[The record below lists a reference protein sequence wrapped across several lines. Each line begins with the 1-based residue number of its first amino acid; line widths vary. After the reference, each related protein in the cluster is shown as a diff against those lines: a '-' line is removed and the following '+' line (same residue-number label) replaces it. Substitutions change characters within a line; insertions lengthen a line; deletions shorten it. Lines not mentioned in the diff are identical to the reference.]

1 MYLTDLSIR
10 RPAFSWVLSLILVVF
25 GAFVFWKL
33 PVRELP
39 SGLQPPVVQVQ
50 VEYASASAPIV
61 DESVTQ
67 VLEDVIGGAEGI
79 KNIDSKSENGKST
92 INIEFDT
99 KIDLDDAANDIRERV
114 ARVVSRLPSE
124 SDPPRI
130 LKQSAGFSTT
140 MWIALT
146 SATWSDLELGDY
158 AERYLVDKFSSI
170 RNVGRI
176 RTGGLRELSIRVWID
191 PIKLAANNI
200 TVQEV
205 ESALRDE
212 NVRLPAGTLEA
223 NNIDLTIN
231 IDKSYNDL
239 DKLKQLPIKKGKDN
253 LVRLSDVAELEFGP
267 VTSKVLFSAQS
278 KKALNLKTVG
288 IGIYARSGAST
299 VELSKDIKKKIEEV
313 NKNLPGDL
321 NLEIA
326 FNRATYISEAINEV
340 YKTLLIAFILVVI
353 IIYLFL
359 GNLKAVIV
367 PAIALPV
374 SLVATFLG
382 IYLFD
387 LSINIFVL
395 LSFILAIGIITD
407 DSVIMTDAIYRRI
420 ENGETP
426 LVAAYKGS
434 KQITFAIVATTLILV
449 AVFLPLIFIEGI
461 AGTLFRETAI
471 ALSFAIVVSSFVA
484 LTLSPMLGSKF
495 LDKQKKSNFLVRWF
509 GKFFNSF
516 SNFYSETLNFWLNK
530 KKTIITFIIIMIVGS
545 GALYNYTKK
554 ELLPLEDRG
563 AYLVIGF
570 TDEGSSFEYTKNRA
584 IDVEQR
590 LIPLLKSDDSP
601 YNRFLMIVP
610 GFGSDNSFLII
621 ALLDNWKNRDQ
632 NSQTVMRQAIG
643 KIVTVPQAL
652 AFPISPQSIRVSSY
666 NKPVQMVIYG
676 NTYEEL
682 KDIQSKVIR
691 NLRKNKNLS
700 RIESDYSTNKPE
712 VKLEINKNKAKDL
725 GISAQAIGQTLET
738 LYGGK
743 TVTKFNKLGKE
754 YPIIL
759 QQYLEDRKDKESL
772 SKIFVRSQKSGSL
785 ISLSN
790 LVDFKEE
797 GSASKLSR
805 YNRQRAVTISA
816 NISENYTLTEAI
828 KYLEN
833 TMAEVAPDKQIT
845 WKGKS
850 EELKETS
857 NELYIIF
864 ALALL
869 TAYLVMS
876 ATFNSFIHPF
886 IIILT
891 VPLAVFGGIV
901 FILFL
906 NSSIN
911 IFSQIALVILIGIST
926 KNSILIVDYANQL
939 RTTGKKIEVAVRE
952 ACNLRFRPIIMT
964 SLSTMIAMIPLV
976 VGNIGPGAGEG
987 SRLAVGATILGGM
1000 IISTFFTLYVT
1011 PTMYL
1016 TLAKNTKRIDAVD
1029 IELKKQLN

>member
-509 GKFFNSF
+509 GKFFNGF

-530 KKTIITFIIIMIVGS
+530 KKTIITFIIIMIIGS

-570 TDEGSSFEYTKNRA
+570 TDEGSSFEYTKKRA

-976 VGNIGPGAGEG
+976 IGNIGPGAGEG